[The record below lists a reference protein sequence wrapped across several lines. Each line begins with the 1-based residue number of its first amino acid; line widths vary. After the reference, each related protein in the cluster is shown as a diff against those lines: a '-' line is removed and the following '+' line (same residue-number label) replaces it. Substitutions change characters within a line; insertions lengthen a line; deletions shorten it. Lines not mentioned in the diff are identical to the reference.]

1 MSPQL
6 EIQLIAVVVAVAAA
20 LPGTYLVLRRL
31 ALVSDALTHAVL
43 PGIVIA
49 FLIVRDLTSPFLVVG
64 AAASGLAMA
73 ALIAALQ
80 RTGLIKE
87 DAATALAFPALVSV
101 AVIVLAVYA
110 RRVHLDTHV
119 VLLGELAFAPFHR
132 WVVAGVDLGPKALW
146 SMGSILLANAG
157 LIALAYKELKLST
170 FDPPLAAALG
180 LAPAAI
186 HYGLMAM
193 VSVTVVGAFNA
204 VGFILVIT
212 LMIAP
217 PATAYLLVNRL
228 EHMLLLGGAIG
239 AASAVSGYWL
249 ARLLDASISGAM
261 ATMAGVCFMAA
272 MVLAPDRGLLA
283 QTRKRARWR
292 QALAD
297 RTLLVHLLHHQAG
310 PASGEEAHLDHLPR
324 HLRWTPEVAQRVA
337 RRLEEQGLL
346 VRQGRQLALS
356 SAGDEAARAAL
367 SDLPM
372 HISNGPM

>member
-1 MSPQL
+1 MSPQI

-49 FLIVRDLTSPFLVVG
+49 FLMVRDLASPLLIVG

-73 ALIAALQ
+73 ALIATLQ

-87 DAATALAFPALVSV
+87 DAATALAFPALVAV
-101 AVIVLAVYA
+101 AVILLAAYA
-110 RRVHLDTHV
+110 RLVHLDTHV

-132 WVVAGVDLGPKALW
+132 WVVGDVDLGPRVLW
-146 SMGSILLANAG
+146 SMGVI
-157 LIALAYKELKLST
+157 LIANVALITLAYKELKVSA
-170 FDPPLAAALG
+170 FDPSLAAVLG

-186 HYGLMAM
+186 HYALMAM
-193 VSVTVVGAFNA
+193 VSITVVGAFNA

-217 PATAYLLVNRL
+217 PAAAYLLVNRL
-228 EHMLLLGGAIG
+228 EHMLIVGGAIG

-249 ARLLDASISGAM
+249 AHFLDASISGAM
-261 ATMAGVCFMAA
+261 ATMAGVCFVAA
-272 MVLAPDRGLLA
+272 MLLAPERGVLAQA
-283 QTRKRARWR
+283 RKRARWR
-292 QALAD
+292 EAIAG
-297 RTLLVHLLHHQAG
+297 RTLLVHLLHHQVG
-310 PASGEEAHLDHLPR
+310 PASDEETDLDRIPHHLH
-324 HLRWTPEVAQRVA
+324 WTPEVVQRVA

-346 VRQGRQLALS
+346 VRHGRQLALS
-356 SAGDEAARAAL
+356 AAGTEAARVAL
-367 SDLPM
+367 SGLPVDLKR
-372 HISNGPM
+372 